1 SGCFVELGAFK
12 PFQRVSA
19 FSRCSC
25 TTLSRSMLMAG
36 KSLYRDGQFEEA
48 IVVLDELIDRYPT
61 SGYLA
66 EARRVRRLAEEARDG
81 AGGDRR
87 VRTIGIILPI
97 DGDHATLAQ
106 GLFTGIR
113 FAIDE
118 HNLIIQTVPI
128 RIV

>member
-81 AGGDRR
+81 AGGRSE
-87 VRTIGIILPI
+87 
-97 DGDHATLAQ
+97 
-106 GLFTGIR
+106 
-113 FAIDE
+113 E
-118 HNLIIQTVPI
+118 HTSELQSRENLVC
-128 RIV
+128 RLLVEKKNKKAFK